1 MRRLILTSALALIAL
16 LMAASPAWAGWVWP
30 LHGELITPYR
40 NGDDPYAGGQHRGI
54 DIAGNPGAPV
64 IAAAAGVVRFAGTA
78 GSSGLTVSIRT
89 ADGFD
94 TSYLHLSTA
103 GVRRGD
109 LVGAGDPVGAVG
121 TSGVRSAERPHLHF
135 GVREAGE
142 RHAYRDPLA
151 FLPALPPATDAPSAA
166 PEPEPAPQPTNPAPA
181 PVKVPAGR
189 RVPAARRVPAGRR
202 VPVARRVPL
211 GRRVPNG
218 RPAPVE
224 RHIPAR
230 HPVPLA
236 RRVPAVRGPAA
247 QRGPA
252 AEPRPAPRGMPA
264 TRTHLGEAG
273 DLGLHSSQGPAARG
287 PAAADAPPATA
298 ATPGNSAQPAAGP
311 DLGLLLACLG
321 LVAAAA
327 ILGLS
332 EDGRAATRR
341 GGRRVSGVLRPLLG
355 RR

>member
-94 TSYLHLSTA
+94 TSYLHLSAA
-103 GVRRGD
+103 GVRKGD

-151 FLPALPPATDAPSAA
+151 FLPALPPGDRRAERGPGARAGAA
-166 PEPEPAPQPTNPAPA
+166 AGAGAPA
-181 PVKVPAGR
+181 RPR
-189 RVPAARRVPAGRR
+189 RR
-202 VPVARRVPL
+202 
-211 GRRVPNG
+211 
-218 RPAPVE
+218 
-224 RHIPAR
+224 
-230 HPVPLA
+230 
-236 RRVPAVRGPAA
+236 
-247 QRGPA
+247 
-252 AEPRPAPRGMPA
+252 
-264 TRTHLGEAG
+264 
-273 DLGLHSSQGPAARG
+273 
-287 PAAADAPPATA
+287 
-298 ATPGNSAQPAAGP
+298 
-311 DLGLLLACLG
+311 
-321 LVAAAA
+321 
-327 ILGLS
+327 
-332 EDGRAATRR
+332 
-341 GGRRVSGVLRPLLG
+341 
-355 RR
+355 

>member
-94 TSYLHLSTA
+94 TSYLHLSAA

-166 PEPEPAPQPTNPAPA
+166 PVPEPAPQPLPRTPP
-181 PVKVPAGR
+181 R
-189 RVPAARRVPAGRR
+189 RR
-202 VPVARRVPL
+202 
-211 GRRVPNG
+211 
-218 RPAPVE
+218 
-224 RHIPAR
+224 
-230 HPVPLA
+230 
-236 RRVPAVRGPAA
+236 
-247 QRGPA
+247 
-252 AEPRPAPRGMPA
+252 
-264 TRTHLGEAG
+264 
-273 DLGLHSSQGPAARG
+273 
-287 PAAADAPPATA
+287 
-298 ATPGNSAQPAAGP
+298 
-311 DLGLLLACLG
+311 
-321 LVAAAA
+321 
-327 ILGLS
+327 
-332 EDGRAATRR
+332 
-341 GGRRVSGVLRPLLG
+341 
-355 RR
+355 